1 MSSKKP
7 ADNNDI
13 GVLDR
18 DKNKVG
24 KPKKYKVIL
33 LNDDFTP
40 MDFVV
45 VLIHY
50 VFKKD
55 ATTAYKLM
63 MDIHDKGKGLMGIYS
78 KEIADTKS
86 SRCNAVA
93 RESGYPLKSIVETT

>member
-1 MSSKKP
+1 MPSKKS
-7 ADNNDI
+7 ADNHDI

-18 DKNKVG
+18 DKEKIG
-24 KPKKYKVIL
+24 KPKKYKVVL

-50 VFKKD
+50 IFKKD
-55 ATTAYKLM
+55 PPTAYKLM
-63 MDIHDKGKGLMGIYS
+63 IDIHEKGRGMMGVYS

-93 RESGYPLKSIVETT
+93 KESGYPLKSIVEPA